1 MLTAIILFLCVLGS
15 GSKDKY
21 CRCELI
27 EFNTVYRDDCEPFR
41 QVIFWQWS
49 AEQGRYNARG
59 WVPADQ
65 VEVIDSKRISV
76 RGWTVEG
83 TIRHTETG
91 FDPER
96 HNALL
101 FPPDKRRTMP
111 WERSSGFYPCP

>member
-1 MLTAIILFLCVLGS
+1 MSDKQFKSVLFVGGTHS
-15 GSKDKY
+15 GKTENVPSHITKVTVPDKPKRPMSMTDY
-21 CRCELI
+21 L
-27 EFNTVYRDDCEPFR
+27 
-41 QVIFWQWS
+41 
-49 AEQGRYNARG
+49 
-59 WVPADQ
+59 
-65 VEVIDSKRISV
+65 DSKRISV

-91 FDPER
+91 YDPER